1 MTVRKKGEDSAGAVV
16 VMVRAVHVSC
26 HISQCEYTSYKY
38 ESTCPR
44 IMRNVEA
51 VYQHLAT
58 PHGASK
64 LSEKY

>member
-1 MTVRKKGEDSAGAVV
+1 MTVGGKGEDSAGAVV
-16 VMVRAVHVSC
+16 AMVCAVHVSP

-38 ESTCPR
+38 ESTRPR
-44 IMRNVEA
+44 IIRNVEA

-58 PHGASK
+58 PCGASK